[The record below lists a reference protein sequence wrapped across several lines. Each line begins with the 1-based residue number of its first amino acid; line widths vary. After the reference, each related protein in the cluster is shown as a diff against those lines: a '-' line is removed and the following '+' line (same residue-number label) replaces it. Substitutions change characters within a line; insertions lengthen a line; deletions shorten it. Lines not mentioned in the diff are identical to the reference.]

1 MANGLI
7 SLVHIFPLSVMS
19 QLININGG
27 HSKGY
32 IRNCIWQT
40 LHPKL
45 LIDHT
50 LHNYNFTFWLFRD
63 NHFNVDSFYHSLTGW
78 YGLHYFVSISG
89 FGYLEVDLGVIVGS
103 Y

>member
-1 MANGLI
+1 MIDTCQVIVITIWLPMAIPTNKWPNLI
-7 SLVHIFPLSVMS
+7 GAHFPSLSVMS

-27 HSKGY
+27 HSEGY

-45 LIDHT
+45 LIAHT

-63 NHFNVDSFYHSLTGW
+63 NHFKYRLFSS
-78 YGLHYFVSISG
+78 
-89 FGYLEVDLGVIVGS
+89 
-103 Y
+103 